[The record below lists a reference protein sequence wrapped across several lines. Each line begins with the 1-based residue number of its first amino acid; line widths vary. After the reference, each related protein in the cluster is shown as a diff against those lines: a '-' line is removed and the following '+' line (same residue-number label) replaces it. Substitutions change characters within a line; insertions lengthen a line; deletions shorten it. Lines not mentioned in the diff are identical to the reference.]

1 MNNNTRKKRKSPAQ
15 VALDTLMRK
24 QEPATAG
31 TLFIDQ
37 TGRPAV
43 MFWSGCRWQIE
54 YVDSHQLTDQLC
66 RVYFERIGTP
76 ISSKA
81 VAEAQSL
88 ARATAISA
96 HKQHEVYVRLAGS
109 SNTILH
115 DLCNGAGQIAQIMA
129 HGYDLVTGRRIPFV
143 RPLGLVELPT
153 ADSGDSQSLFE
164 LFHVLFPFL
173 RDEYLALLASWVV
186 AAMNGRGPYP
196 VLGLFGPR
204 GCTKSTITQVLRDLI
219 DPQATNLS
227 SLPKD
232 ERDLFISASNSYILA
247 FDNVSIIPPGLSDA
261 LCRIASGG
269 GYRTRK
275 LYSDREEALF
285 DVQRPIIINGIAN
298 VITRDDLRDRSLILT
313 LPEIAESARVTEA
326 QFWDCYR
333 RLQPGILDALY
344 RCVSAALCNVK
355 TTQLATLPRMADS
368 YQWVK
373 AAEPEIGLPAGLLDK
388 ALQLNREESLEAI
401 LDSSVVARELIGM
414 VTDEQQCQG
423 TATELLDRLRSRTE
437 QNAYSCP
444 KLPQTAHDLSTEI
457 TRLAPALREVG
468 ISIRRGRRSGGNRE
482 RLIVLRRETGG

>member
-1 MNNNTRKKRKSPAQ
+1 
-15 VALDTLMRK
+15 
-24 QEPATAG
+24 
-31 TLFIDQ
+31 
-37 TGRPAV
+37 
-43 MFWSGCRWQIE
+43 
-54 YVDSHQLTDQLC
+54 
-66 RVYFERIGTP
+66 
-76 ISSKA
+76 
-81 VAEAQSL
+81 
-88 ARATAISA
+88 
-96 HKQHEVYVRLAGS
+96 
-109 SNTILH
+109 
-115 DLCNGAGQIAQIMA
+115 
-129 HGYDLVTGRRIPFV
+129 
-143 RPLGLVELPT
+143 
-153 ADSGDSQSLFE
+153 
-164 LFHVLFPFL
+164 
-173 RDEYLALLASWVV
+173 
-186 AAMNGRGPYP
+186 
-196 VLGLFGPR
+196 
-204 GCTKSTITQVLRDLI
+204 
-219 DPQATNLS
+219 
-227 SLPKD
+227 
-232 ERDLFISASNSYILA
+232 
-247 FDNVSIIPPGLSDA
+247 
-261 LCRIASGG
+261 
-269 GYRTRK
+269 
-275 LYSDREEALF
+275 LF